1 MIACIVISTVICLAE
16 KMKLRV
22 PFESD
27 YTVIVQFWSTSL
39 VKLRIKT
46 VQLWVVIFLV
56 KNEFLIYI
64 TIVSPNLLS
73 QVQTLAAMGVV
84 LIDKFE

>member
-1 MIACIVISTVICLAE
+1 MIACIVISTVTCLAE

-27 YTVIVQFWSTSL
+27 YTVIVQFRSTSL
-39 VKLRIKT
+39 IKPRIKT
-46 VQLWVVIFLV
+46 VQLGVVIFLV
-56 KNEFLIYI
+56 KNAFLIYI
-64 TIVSPNLLS
+64 TIISPNLLS

>member
-73 QVQTLAAMGVV
+73 QVQTLAAMGVA